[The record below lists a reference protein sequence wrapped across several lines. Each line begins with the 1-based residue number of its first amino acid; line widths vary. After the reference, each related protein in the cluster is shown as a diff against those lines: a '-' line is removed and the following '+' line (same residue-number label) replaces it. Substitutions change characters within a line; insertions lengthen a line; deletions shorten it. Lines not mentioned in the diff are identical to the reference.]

1 MVACELKSQDILEI
15 EVTILSVIFLLV
27 NES

>member
-1 MVACELKSQDILEI
+1 MVACELKSQDILKI